1 MFSYNLE
8 SLAVRKGQKSLLTP
22 ESAEWLD
29 SWGVQPRVLGR
40 KIDDLFSLYS
50 DVIWGIKNCQ
60 ELVEIGKAYMD
71 LAREVDKAVQYSGDL
86 QSTKERITI
95 IPCRGLTL

>member
-1 MFSYNLE
+1 MDELPVRVHNHNYNE
-8 SLAVRKGQKSLLTP
+8 SRH
-22 ESAEWLD
+22 
-29 SWGVQPRVLGR
+29 
-40 KIDDLFSLYS
+40 YS